1 MEIVPTNMTVAD
13 YCEAMERNEIQVN
26 RHYQRSDKVWPT
38 AARSFLIETILLGY
52 PMPKLSLY
60 QRTDVKSRKVYKEI
74 VDGQQRS
81 TTILDFYQGKYK
93 LASTLDGDGLA
104 ACKYSDLQE
113 PLQEKFLSYP
123 LGIDLFV
130 VSTPED
136 IREVFRR
143 INSYNVPLNPEE
155 QRHATYQGLF
165 KWFIHRLTRK
175 HDKHFGEMGILSTK
189 QIVRMADAKILT
201 ELCHSLLK
209 GIETTKRPQ
218 LDALY
223 RERDDQFP
231 QERELQSRITSSI
244 ERLAE
249 WKELHGGPLMKAYVA
264 YSLLLAISHIER
276 QVDALETHFPS
287 PGVGRI
293 AGDHVVPNLL
303 RLGEILLSDDP
314 PPRNFQP
321 FFTACS
327 GRTNVRDQR
336 VTRFRWFC
344 QALTEAR
351 L

>member
-1 MEIVPTNMTVAD
+1 MEIVPTNMAVAD
-13 YCEAMERNEIQVN
+13 YCEAMERSEIQVN
-26 RHYQRSDKVWPT
+26 SHYQRSDKVWPT

-60 QRTDVKSRKVYKEI
+60 QKTDVKSRHVYKEI

-81 TTILDFYQGKYK
+81 RAILDFYRGKYK
-93 LASTLDGDGLA
+93 LASTVESGGLPG
-104 ACKYSDLQE
+104 CKYADLQE
-113 PLQEKFLSYP
+113 PLQERFLSYP

-130 VSTPED
+130 VSTPEE

-175 HDKHFGEMGILSTK
+175 HDSHFVGMGVLSTK

-201 ELCHSLLK
+201 ELCHSMLK
-209 GIETTKRPQ
+209 GIETTKRGQ

-223 RERDDQFP
+223 KEHDEQFL
-231 QERELQSRITSSI
+231 QERELELRITSSI

-249 WKELHGGPLMKAYVA
+249 WNELHSGPLMKSYVA

-276 QVDALETHFPS
+276 EVGALAKHFTS

-293 AGDHVVPNLL
+293 TGEHVVPNLL
-303 RLGEILLSDDP
+303 RLGEILLSDEP
-314 PPRNFQP
+314 PPRRFRS
-321 FFTACS
+321 FFAACS
-327 GRTNVRDQR
+327 GRTNVRDPR
-336 VTRFRWFC
+336 VTRFTWFC
-344 QALTEAR
+344 QALTEAE

>member
-13 YCEAMERNEIQVN
+13 YCNGMERNEIQVN
-26 RHYQRSDKVWPT
+26 SDYQRSDKVWPV

-60 QRTDVKSRKVYKEI
+60 QKTDVKSQKVYKEI

-81 TTILDFYQGKYK
+81 TAILGFYQGRYK
-93 LASTLDGDGLA
+93 LASTVEGEGLA

-113 PLQEKFLSYP
+113 ALQERFLSYP

-175 HDKHFGEMGILSTK
+175 HDKHFAEMGVLSTK
-189 QIVRMADAKILT
+189 QLVRMADAKILT
-201 ELCHSLLK
+201 ELCHSLLN
-209 GIETTKRPQ
+209 GIETTKRRQ

-223 RERDDQFP
+223 EKLDDKCP
-231 QERELQSRITSSI
+231 QESVLELRITSGI
-244 ERLAE
+244 ERLIE
-249 WKELHGGPLMKAYVA
+249 WTELHGGPLMKSYIV
-264 YSLLLAISHIER
+264 YSLLLAIAHIDR
-276 QVDALETHFPS
+276 KVPALETHFSS

-303 RLGEILLSDDP
+303 RLGEILLSDEP
-314 PPRNFQP
+314 PPRKFQS
-321 FFTACS
+321 FFAACS

-336 VTRFRWFC
+336 ITRFKWFC
-344 QALTEAR
+344 RALTEVR